1 MMYKVVLPAALVS
14 VALVITGVTVA
25 AAQADAINIDV
36 PAPVGKGIAGG
47 SVQRQA
53 ASDSLLLATP
63 APDTPPITLAFQ
75 AKINWDL
82 DNVSKLYFSDRLV
95 MSLIILTTR
104 LQNHTIQTT
113 NGIQASWESRE
124 YVCPARVTSR
134 HVQS

>member
-1 MMYKVVLPAALVS
+1 MYKVVLPAALVS

-25 AAQADAINIDV
+25 VAQADAIKIDV
-36 PAPVGKGIAGG
+36 PAPVGKGIASGA
-47 SVQRQA
+47 VQRQA
-53 ASDSLLLATP
+53 ASDSLLLSTP
-63 APDTPPITLAFQ
+63 APDTPPIQLAFQ

-82 DNVSKLYFSDRLV
+82 DNVSELYFSDRV
-95 MSLIILTTR
+95 VVSPITLTTP

-124 YVCPARVTSR
+124 YVCPARATSC